1 MFVAEAAAYHLHE
14 GTGIQSQ
21 CHEDKNEIGIVH
33 FVAYEPRAVVY
44 ANSIGADDI
53 DERYP
58 PYPTEFEEMACRE
71 HEDYREDVDH
81 EIEVGDTFLVLTNV
95 DKYLTWVVVKT
106 VHAIP
111 MT

>member
-1 MFVAEAAAYHLHE
+1 
-14 GTGIQSQ
+14 
-21 CHEDKNEIGIVH
+21 
-33 FVAYEPRAVVY
+33 
-44 ANSIGADDI
+44 
-53 DERYP
+53 
-58 PYPTEFEEMACRE
+58 MACRE